1 MTMKR
6 FLSGVQPSGLLHLGN
21 YFGAI
26 KQHIELQHEG
36 LCRIFIADFHAL
48 TTVQDRAQLREWVR
62 EVAVTYLAFGLDHKR
77 TVFWRQSDV
86 PEVHEIAWLLATV
99 TGVGL
104 LERGHSYKD
113 KVARGLSASAGLLYY
128 PVLMSAD
135 ILSFDSDLV
144 PVGKDQVQHVEF
156 AQDMAGSFN
165 HVYGDVFKRPE
176 WRLSST
182 PRVLGV
188 DGEKMSKSY
197 GNHVWIFEEG
207 NALKKAINRIPPDSR
222 PKEEPKDLEGSVLFD
237 WIKLLLPSETSL
249 DLRERAL
256 KGGASAPGYG
266 EMKGLIIGAFDHHF
280 GAARAERRRLLASG
294 SHLDEILA
302 AGAREAGAIAR
313 EVRERAYKAC
323 GLR

>member
-1 MTMKR
+1 MKR

-26 KQHIELQHEG
+26 KQHIEQQDEG
-36 LCRIFIADFHAL
+36 HCRIFIADFHAL
-48 TTVQDRAQLREWVR
+48 TTVQDRGVLKGWVR
-62 EVAVTYLAFGLDHKR
+62 EVALTYLSLGLDPGR

-86 PEVHEIAWLLATV
+86 PEVTEIAWLLATV

-113 KVARGLSASAGLLYY
+113 KIARGLPASAGLLYY

-135 ILSFDSDLV
+135 ILSYDTDLV

-156 AQDMAGSFN
+156 AQDMGGSFN

-182 PRVLGV
+182 PRVLGF

-197 GNHVWIFEEG
+197 GNHLWIFEEG
-207 NALKKAINRIPPDSR
+207 KALKKAVNRIATDSR
-222 PKEEPKDLEGSVLFD
+222 PPDEPKDLEGTTLFD
-237 WIKLLLPSETSL
+237 WLKLFLTESDCK
-249 DLRERAL
+249 DLRARAM
-256 KGGASAPGYG
+256 KGGETAPGYG
-266 EMKGLIIGAFDHHF
+266 ELKQMVCSSMDALF
-280 GAARAERRRLLASG
+280 GSARAERRRLLD
-294 SHLDEILA
+294 HPEHVDQVLA
-302 AGAREAGAIAR
+302 TGADRAR
-313 EVRERAYKAC
+313 VLARDVRDRAFQAC